1 MKISQKTIDEIF
13 NTAVIE
19 DVISEFVALKKTGAN
34 YKGLSPFNDEKT
46 PSFVVSPA
54 KEIWKDFSSGK
65 GGNVISF
72 LIEHEQYTYPEALL
86 FLAKKYNIHVE
97 YLETDF
103 KNQEQENE
111 KQATLLVLNFVKDF
125 FVKTML
131 NKGSEVL
138 EYLNARGFSKSTIEL
153 FEIGYCDK
161 LNNDLVLETK
171 KAGYNI
177 EYLHKTRIINKEERS
192 RFSGRIIF
200 PIHSMS
206 GDVLGFG
213 ARVFSQST
221 KSAKYLNSDSSDF
234 YQKSKILYGMHLA
247 KKEIKKLDF
256 CYVVEGYT
264 DVIALFQFGIKNV
277 VSSCG
282 TALTQDQIRLMHR
295 FTKNIGILFD
305 SDNAGVNATL
315 KAIDEVLKAGMNP
328 KILQLPQG
336 EDPSSFLQK
345 ENKETVHDYI
355 QKNTINFIDFKYQLI
370 DTEDTAALINTTK
383 SIIHS
388 ISLIND
394 SISQSFHIKETAKKL
409 SLNELDLLKELQ
421 NQNKAHLQANIK
433 KQKTVLSKDDSVNK
447 LNFEL
452 ISRKYLE
459 ELQLIRLLINYG
471 STQQIIIND
480 SKITVA
486 EFIVLEL
493 EKDSKDI
500 NSTFSVP
507 LFNKILNE
515 IKNKINLKES
525 VSQDYFINHANLEFR
540 AVSSYVIGEKHL
552 LGNWEDKDII
562 VIQEEDILAKVTTES
577 ILRFK
582 LKRVQEILKEL
593 LIKLKNESLDH
604 QSIIKQ
610 FSKLSKVEKKIQQKL
625 GRIF

>member
-13 NTAVIE
+13 NTVVIE

-97 YLETDF
+97 YLETDL
-103 KNQEQENE
+103 KTQEQENE
-111 KQATLLVLNFVKDF
+111 RQATLLALNFAKDF
-125 FVKTML
+125 FVKTIFS
-131 NKGSEVL
+131 KGVQVL
-138 EYLNARGFSKSTIEL
+138 DYLNDRGFSKSIIEL
-153 FEIGYCDK
+153 FEIGYCEK

-177 EYLHKTRIINKEERS
+177 EYLHKTRIINKEERN
-192 RFSGRIIF
+192 RFGGRIIF

-213 ARVFSQST
+213 ARVFKSAS

-282 TALTQDQIRLMHR
+282 TALTKDQIRLIHR
-295 FTKNIGILFD
+295 FTNNIGILFD

-315 KAIDEVLKAGMNP
+315 KAIDEVLKVGMNP

-345 ENKETVHDYI
+345 ENKETVYDYFR
-355 QKNTINFIDFKYQLI
+355 KNTINFIDFKYQLI
-370 DTEDTAALINTTK
+370 NKEDTGALIDVTK
-383 SIIHS
+383 SIIKS

-409 SLNELDLLKELQ
+409 NLNELDLLQELH
-421 NQNKAHLQANIK
+421 NQNKEHLKTNIK
-433 KQKTVLSKDDSVNK
+433 RQKPILTKNDSGNK

-452 ISRKYLE
+452 ISREYLE

-471 STQQIIIND
+471 SIQQIIIND

-486 EFIVLEL
+486 EFIILEL

-500 NSTFSVP
+500 NSAFSVP

-525 VSQDYFINHANLEFR
+525 VSKDYFINHSNLEFR
-540 AVSSYVIGEKHL
+540 GVSSYVIGEKHL

-562 VIQEEDILAKVTTES
+562 VVKEEDILTRVTTES

-593 LIKLKNESLDH
+593 LIKLKNENSDH
-604 QSIIKQ
+604 QIIIKQ

>member
-388 ISLIND
+388 ISLITD

-471 STQQIIIND
+471 STKQIIIND

>member
-1 MKISQKTIDEIF
+1 
-13 NTAVIE
+13 
-19 DVISEFVALKKTGAN
+19 
-34 YKGLSPFNDEKT
+34 
-46 PSFVVSPA
+46 
-54 KEIWKDFSSGK
+54 
-65 GGNVISF
+65 
-72 LIEHEQYTYPEALL
+72 
-86 FLAKKYNIHVE
+86 
-97 YLETDF
+97 
-103 KNQEQENE
+103 
-111 KQATLLVLNFVKDF
+111 
-125 FVKTML
+125 
-131 NKGSEVL
+131 
-138 EYLNARGFSKSTIEL
+138 
-153 FEIGYCDK
+153 
-161 LNNDLVLETK
+161 
-171 KAGYNI
+171 
-177 EYLHKTRIINKEERS
+177 
-192 RFSGRIIF
+192 
-200 PIHSMS
+200 
-206 GDVLGFG
+206 
-213 ARVFSQST
+213 
-221 KSAKYLNSDSSDF
+221 
-234 YQKSKILYGMHLA
+234 MHLA
-247 KKEIKKLDF
+247 KKEVKKLDF

-282 TALTQDQIRLMHR
+282 TALTKDQIRLIHR

-370 DTEDTAALINTTK
+370 DPEDTAALINTTK

-409 SLNELDLLKELQ
+409 SLNELDVLKELQ

-433 KQKTVLSKDDSVNK
+433 KQKQILRKDDSVNK
-447 LNFEL
+447 LNFEI

-500 NSTFSVP
+500 NSAFSVP

-515 IKNKINLKES
+515 IKNKINLQES
-525 VSQDYFINHANLEFR
+525 ISKDYFINHANLEFR
-540 AVSSYVIGEKHL
+540 EVSAYVIGEKHL

-593 LIKLKNESLDH
+593 LVKLKNESTDH